1 MKKWEDFAQSAF
13 DSMKAGLYRWTPDAS
28 SSTIRS
34 LTRLLYD
41 QVFCCGEPNKT
52 GYISLAA
59 MENKKNK
66 KSVCTDHCL
75 SPQFVARMIY
85 DNPDVW
91 LNDFEKFKV
100 LFYQCC
106 LTIKVTSEE
115 NTKLSKLTEN
125 VNGSFTVHVPTH
137 KKYDYLGIK
146 LFHPEKGFVNNIF
159 DELVPPELVEYEEK
173 YLVK

>member
-1 MKKWEDFAQSAF
+1 MKPGFNLS
-13 DSMKAGLYRWTPDAS
+13 TPDARS
-28 SSTIRS
+28 TTIRS
-34 LTRLLYD
+34 HTRLLYD

-52 GYISLAA
+52 GYISLNA

-66 KSVCTDHCL
+66 QRVCVDHCL

-85 DNPDVW
+85 DNPDIW
-91 LNDFEKFKV
+91 LNDFEKFKS

-106 LTIKVTSEE
+106 LTIKVTPEE
-115 NTKLSKLTEN
+115 NNKLSKLTEN
-125 VNGSFTVHVPTH
+125 VNGNFTVHVPTD
-137 KKYDYLGIK
+137 KKYDHLGIK

-159 DELVPPELVEYEEK
+159 DELVPRELVEYEEK